1 LSGLDADPVWE
12 DGDWSPLPEAAGPL
26 RADVCVVGLGG
37 SGLACVHELLDAGVA
52 VIGVD
57 AGPVAGGA
65 AGRNGGFLLAGCYDF
80 YHDAVRRYGRDATR
94 AIYALTLEQ
103 IDRIAAETPEAV
115 RRTGSLRLAA
125 DAAEMEDCRAQFAA
139 MRADGLPVEEFEGPE
154 GAGLLIPTDASFNPL
169 QRARLLARRALDR
182 GARLFEHSP
191 AHQISAGRVVTPS
204 AAISCGAV
212 VVAVDGGLS
221 RVLPELSARVRVAR
235 LQMLATEPT
244 SEIRIPRPV
253 YARYGFDYWQQLA
266 DGRIALGGFRDTE
279 EDAEWTE
286 STTPS
291 ASIQARLERQLRD
304 RLHVRARITHRWA
317 ASVGF
322 SDDGLPVLEEV
333 RPGVW
338 AAGGYSG
345 TGNVIGALSGRAMA
359 RLITDRDDALAR
371 PFGVARAAVSLS
383 GVPRDASSSV
393 PTERSRT

>member
-1 LSGLDADPVWE
+1 MSGHDAAPVWE
-12 DGDWSPLPEAAGPL
+12 DDDWAPLPEAAGPL

-37 SGLACVHELLDAGVA
+37 SGLACVHELLDAGVG
-52 VIGVD
+52 VVGVD

-80 YHDAVRRYGRDATR
+80 YHDAVARYGRDAAR

-103 IDRIAAETPEAV
+103 IGRIASETPSAV
-115 RRTGSLRLAA
+115 RRTGSVRLAE
-125 DAAEMEDCRAQFAA
+125 DAAELVDCRAQLAA

-154 GAGLLIPTDASFNPL
+154 GSGLLIPSDASFNPL
-169 QRARLLARRALDR
+169 QRARVLARRALDR
-182 GARLFEHSP
+182 GARLFERSP
-191 AHQISAGRVVTPS
+191 AQEISGGRVVTPS

-221 RVLPELSARVRVAR
+221 RVLPELAGRVRIAR

-244 SEIRIPRPV
+244 SEIHIPRPV

-286 STTPS
+286 STAPS

-304 RLHVRARITHRWA
+304 RLRVRARITHRWA

-345 TGNVIGALSGRAMA
+345 TGNVIGALCGRAMA
-359 RLITDRDDALAR
+359 RMITDRDDVLAR
-371 PFGVARAAVSLS
+371 PFRAARQALNPSS
-383 GVPRDASSSV
+383 VPRAASSSA